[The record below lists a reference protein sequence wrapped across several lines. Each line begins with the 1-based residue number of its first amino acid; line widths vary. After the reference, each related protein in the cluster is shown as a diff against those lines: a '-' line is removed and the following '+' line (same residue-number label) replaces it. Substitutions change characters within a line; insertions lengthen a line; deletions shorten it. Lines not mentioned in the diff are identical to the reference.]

1 MLNTLRNETQRLVMP
16 HPVWSGMKDAYC
28 ANVDLRVL
36 YVFRAACWLCVCVY
50 VSNWYFMWWFIL

>member
-50 VSNWYFMWWFIL
+50 VSN